1 MGRSRPVGQKD
12 DLIDE
17 GSWRGA
23 RLPRRQDTWER
34 RQPSKRLPTGPHWRQ
49 ESESGAPRVNLL
61 ATTFL
66 GRVGEF

>member
-1 MGRSRPVGQKD
+1 MGRSGPVGQKD

-23 RLPRRQDTWER
+23 MLPWQR
-34 RQPSKRLPTGPHWRQ
+34 RQPSRRVPTGPHWRQ
-49 ESESGAPRVNLL
+49 ESESGALRVNLL

-66 GRVGEF
+66 GRVREF